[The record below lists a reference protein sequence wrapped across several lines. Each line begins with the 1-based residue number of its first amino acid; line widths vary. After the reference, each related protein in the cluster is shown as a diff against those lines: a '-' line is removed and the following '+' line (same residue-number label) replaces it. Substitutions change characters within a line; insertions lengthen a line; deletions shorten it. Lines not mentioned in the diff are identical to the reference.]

1 MDITIK
7 QLKAFVAVAQTHN
20 FAEAGALLHLS
31 QPALSIAVKNM
42 EETVGGR
49 LLSRTTRTLSLTP
62 EGEDFLPVAQRLL
75 TDWDNALT
83 DLHNLFAMRRGKL
96 TIATMASFSISQL
109 PRALFHY
116 RKQHPDIN
124 IAVQDVVAEEVVDM
138 VRKGR
143 VEVGVTFD
151 PDESE
156 DLNFEPLFEDHFF
169 VVTPKQHP
177 LLDIRHITW
186 KHLQGFPFIALQRP
200 SAMRQMIDKTTKNCG
215 IKLTIEFEAN
225 QLASISSMVAN
236 GLGISVMPSLT
247 IQQMESLGLECRPLT
262 RPTVTR
268 RVGIL
273 TRRRYPLSSAANAMV
288 ETLKNQITAP

>member
-7 QLKAFVAVAQTHN
+7 QLKAFVAVAQTRN

-42 EETVGGR
+42 EEIAGGQ
-49 LLSRTTRTLSLTP
+49 LLYRTTRTLSLTP

-75 TDWDNALT
+75 ADWDNALA
-83 DLHNLFAMRRGKL
+83 DIHNLFAMRRGKL

-109 PRALFHY
+109 PKALSHY
-116 RKQHPDIN
+116 RSLHPDIN
-124 IAVQDVVAEEVVDM
+124 IAVQDVVAEDVVDM

-156 DLNFEPLFEDHFF
+156 DLNFEPLFEDRFF
-169 VVTPKQHP
+169 VVTPKHHP
-177 LLDIRHITW
+177 LLEIESITW
-186 KHLQGFPFIALQRP
+186 KHLQNYPFIALQRP
-200 SAMRQMIDKTTKNCG
+200 SAMRQMVDKATMSRG
-215 IKLTIEFEAN
+215 IQLNVEFEAN

-247 IQQMESLGLECRPLT
+247 IQQMESLGVECRPLT

-273 TRRRYPLSSAANAMV
+273 TRRRYPLSAAANAMV

>member
-7 QLKAFVAVAQTHN
+7 QLKAFVAVAQTRN

-42 EETVGGR
+42 EEVAGGQ
-49 LLSRTTRTLSLTP
+49 LLHRTTRTLSLTP

-75 TDWDNALT
+75 ADWDNALA
-83 DLHNLFAMRRGKL
+83 DLHNLFSMRRGKL

-109 PRALFHY
+109 PKALSHY
-116 RKQHPDIN
+116 RAQHPDIN
-124 IAVQDVVAEEVVDM
+124 IAVQDVVAEDVVEM

-143 VEVGVTFD
+143 VEIGVTFY

-156 DLNFEPLFEDHFF
+156 DLNFEPLFEDRFF
-169 VVTPKQHP
+169 VVTPKDHP
-177 LLDIRHITW
+177 LLKIRNITW
-186 KHLQGFPFIALQRP
+186 RHLQEYPFIALQRP
-200 SAMRQMIDKTTKNCG
+200 SAMRQMVDKATSARG
-215 IKLTIEFEAN
+215 IHLNVEFEAN
-225 QLASISSMVAN
+225 QLASISSMVSS

-247 IQQMESLGLECRPLT
+247 IQQMESLGVACRPLT

-273 TRRRYPLSSAANAMV
+273 TRRRYPLSAAANAMV
-288 ETLKNQITAP
+288 QTLKNQITAP